1 MLVLNKVTRH
11 VKIRRTGLPRYNSEE
26 GPSIVSADLYKC
38 SMPIKKNP
46 FWVTGARVR
55 QPQIIS
61 RSEYFYWIKSGR
73 KTIFSLKMIH
83 GLELAA
89 VGCGWNDW
97 FRSKKNSQALN
108 TNRFQGDTKR
118 ADSDGQTGAVRTT
131 INVFMHYACM
141 VVWHKVQRRES
152 NPTMEFLKV
161 LISLK

>member
-26 GPSIVSADLYKC
+26 GPSIVSTDLYKC
-38 SMPIKKNP
+38 SMPIKKYP

-89 VGCGWNDW
+89 VGYGWNDW

-108 TNRFQGDTKR
+108 TKCISRRYQKGRQRWPNWCSAHYNKRFY
-118 ADSDGQTGAVRTT
+118 ALC
-131 INVFMHYACM
+131 MHGWLA
-141 VVWHKVQRRES
+141 
-152 NPTMEFLKV
+152 
-161 LISLK
+161 